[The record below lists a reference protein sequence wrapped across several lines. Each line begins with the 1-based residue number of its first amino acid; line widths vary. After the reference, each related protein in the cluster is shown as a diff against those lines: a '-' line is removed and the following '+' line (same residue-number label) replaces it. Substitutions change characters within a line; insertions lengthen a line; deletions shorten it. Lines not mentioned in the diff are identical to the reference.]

1 METELSSGTS
11 DSPQTGMAN
20 MLRNSSRVVSY
31 VKRYCSAYLA
41 SNTMPFFTARNG
53 GISSS
58 LSNRNGIIADALR
71 NPPTTLS
78 LMGSLSQRIKG
89 NR

>member
-1 METELSSGTS
+1 
-11 DSPQTGMAN
+11 
-20 MLRNSSRVVSY
+20 
-31 VKRYCSAYLA
+31 
-41 SNTMPFFTARNG
+41 MPFFTARNG